1 MWWSPII
8 WDGERVL
15 LVVYLD
21 KEPFMQIF
29 GDSYRRKSSSIG
41 VESWQEEC
49 SSIRTILRHTYPEM
63 WIPTWWRPTL
73 FTWSGSLWLLLLNVA
88 QWSEI
93 DRYQWFSSLFLGF
106 FVSILV
112 AGWCFVCVGFL
123 CVYFSFLLLFFLL
136 LLFVF
141 LLLFFVCVLLF
152 FWGVV
157 DLTISD
163 IIVNK
168 NVLSPSL
175 NNSLI
180 NAFWCYCN
188 NLVVP
193 IVFGFE
199 TTSGQ

>member
-1 MWWSPII
+1 MFC
-8 WDGERVL
+8 L
-15 LVVYLD
+15 
-21 KEPFMQIF
+21 
-29 GDSYRRKSSSIG
+29 
-41 VESWQEEC
+41 C
-49 SSIRTILRHTYPEM
+49 
-63 WIPTWWRPTL
+63 
-73 FTWSGSLWLLLLNVA
+73 
-88 QWSEI
+88 
-93 DRYQWFSSLFLGF
+93 GF
-106 FVSILV
+106 FVCLFLF
-112 AGWCFVCVGFL
+112 FVV
-123 CVYFSFLLLFFLL
+123 VFLL

-141 LLLFFVCVLLF
+141 LLLFCVCVLLF
-152 FWGVV
+152 FGGVV